1 MTRIVDLPTPA
12 LIIDRQKFDA
22 NVAVMAA
29 IRPGLTLR
37 PHVKAHKSTALA
49 HELAKVG
56 HTAFTCATPREIIGM
71 AEAGL
76 GSDLLL
82 ANETVDVQRL
92 RAMAALLDT
101 SSSKMARITVA
112 IDSKTTATLA
122 AECGIRDVLIDVN
135 VGLPRCGVAP
145 EGSAALASFAV
156 SLGLN
161 VRGVM
166 GYEGHLMAVTDRDEQ
181 RSKVRAAMG
190 LLVQC
195 FDEVRAQ
202 CGDDCT
208 IISAG
213 GTGTFDLY
221 DPSDPVLARVN
232 EVQAGSYALMDSQY
246 GSLDLPFEQAL
257 YVVGTVISVSDGWAV
272 IDVGLKSLGMDHGN
286 PTIDGA
292 SVWFCSDEHITFS
305 MKDGRPLPSVGCR
318 VLVQPAHVD
327 PTIALHEV
335 MHVVDQIPMIGVLSR
350 EKTTREIEKC
360 ETITERQVIDAK
372 VIDVWPVNLR
382 HW

>member
-12 LIIDRQKFDA
+12 LIVDRQKFDA
-22 NVAVMAA
+22 NVALMSTV
-29 IRPGLTLR
+29 RPGLTLR
-37 PHVKAHKSTALA
+37 PHIKAHKSTALA

-101 SSSKMARITVA
+101 SRVTVA
-112 IDSKTTATLA
+112 VDSDFTARLA

-145 EGSAALASFAV
+145 EDSAALASFAV

-166 GYEGHLMAVTDRDEQ
+166 GYEGHLMAVADRDEQ

-232 EVQAGSYALMDSQY
+232 EVQAGSYALMDSHY
-246 GSLDLPFEQAL
+246 GALELPFVQAL
-257 YVVGTVISVSDGWAV
+257 YVVGTVISVSDSWAV

-286 PTIDGA
+286 PTIEDA

-305 MKDGRPLPSVGCR
+305 MKDGRPLPVVGSR
-318 VLVQPAHVD
+318 VLVRPAHID

-335 MHVVDQIPMIGVLSR
+335 MYVVDQI
-350 EKTTREIEKC
+350 KTD
-360 ETITERQVIDAK
+360 ETGTGKTGTDKTGTDGTVIDT
-372 VIDVWPVNLR
+372 WPVNLR